1 MPTEH
6 ISLREATLIIS
17 DGVAEFS
24 HLRPETRN
32 VLSLALRA
40 DYADMLERAER
51 DSEIRVLIL
60 TGSGGSFCAGG
71 DLKSLQEARANPER
85 GSPDAL
91 RRSLADGHRWMQR
104 LRNLEMPVI
113 AAVDGPAVGA
123 GFSLALAA
131 DFVLAST
138 RAFFCMSFVKV
149 GLVPD
154 LGAAYLL
161 PRAIGLMAA
170 KELSM
175 TGRRVGAHEAKA
187 LGIVH
192 SIHEPDA
199 LTDAARIFARR
210 FIAAPREAMGLS
222 KRLLN
227 QSFEAHYAPLAELEC
242 ATQALAA
249 NTPYHADAVNAFLE
263 GRAAPYDWERQAG

>member
-6 ISLREATLIIS
+6 ISLREATLVIS

-51 DSEIRVLIL
+51 DRDIRVLIL

-71 DLKSLQEARANPER
+71 DLKSLAAARANPEN
-85 GSPDAL
+85 GAPDAI
-91 RRSLADGHRWMQR
+91 RRRLADGHAWMQR

-131 DFVLAST
+131 DFVLASR

-161 PRAIGLMAA
+161 PRVVGLTAA
-170 KELSM
+170 KELAM
-175 TGRRVGAHEAKA
+175 TARRVDAQEAKT

-192 SIHEPDA
+192 ALHEPDA
-199 LTDAARIFARR
+199 LADEARSFARR
-210 FIAAPREAMGLS
+210 FITGPREAMGLT

-227 QSFEAHYAPLAELEC
+227 QTFEAHYASLAELEC
-242 ATQALAA
+242 ATQAVAA
-249 NTPYHADAVNAFLE
+249 NTPYHADAVSAFLE
-263 GRAAPYDWERQAG
+263 GRPAPFDWERQAR